1 MAIHPFDSLDSVQA
15 AGRLAGLP
23 GFAFLDSAQ
32 RHGRL
37 GRYSYLAADPVG
49 LFEVRDG
56 IAHWQGRALNGAPL
70 PALRALLA
78 RGRRADI
85 APFGGG
91 ALGFIAYEAGR
102 LFERQPESGARPVPD
117 MAFGI
122 YDWLIAFDHETGRAS
137 LATDLY
143 PGAPPDRAAQILAL
157 LDGPE
162 PDLPPLPPLAWAADL
177 PAAAFKAKVALVV
190 EAILA
195 GDLFQANI
203 AQGFEAPWPA
213 GAEPFALHLALRAA
227 NPADFAACLRFGDLA
242 VISSSPE
249 RFVTVAGDRVETRP
263 IKGTIARHDDPLIDA
278 AQARAL
284 AASVKD
290 RAENV
295 MIVDLL
301 RNDLS
306 RVCRPH
312 SVDVPDLC
320 TIESYAGLHHMV
332 STVTGQL
339 TPETDALDLIAAAFP
354 GGSITGA
361 PKPEAMRLIAELE
374 GRSRGVYCGSI
385 GWLGFD
391 GDLDL
396 NIAIRTLTVQAGKAR
411 FQTGGGITA
420 LSDPAREY
428 DETLLK
434 AARIFAATGLPPRQE
449 DRDRPY

>member
-1 MAIHPFDSLDSVQA
+1 MAIIPLDSLDSVQA

-56 IAHWQGRALNGAPL
+56 MPHWQGRALTGAPL
-70 PALRALLA
+70 TALRSLLA

-91 ALGFIAYEAGR
+91 AIGFMAYEAGR
-102 LFERQPESGARPVPD
+102 LFEKQPETGSRPVPD
-117 MAFGI
+117 MVFGL
-122 YDWLIAFDHETGRAS
+122 YDWLIAFDHQTGHAL

-143 PGAPPDRAAQILAL
+143 PGAPPDRADQVLGLLA
-157 LDGPE
+157 GPV
-162 PDLPPLPPLAWAADL
+162 PLLPPLPALAWAADI
-177 PAAAFKAKVALVV
+177 PAGVFQAKVARVI

-203 AQGFEAPWPA
+203 AQGFEADWPA
-213 GAEPFALHLALRAA
+213 GADPFALHLALRAA
-227 NPADFAACLRFGDLA
+227 NPADFAACLRFGGLS

-249 RFVTVAGDRVETRP
+249 RFITVAGARVETRP
-263 IKGTIARHDDPLIDA
+263 IKGTIARDPDPRIDGER
-278 AQARAL
+278 ARAL

-312 SVDVPDLC
+312 SVAVPDLC
-320 TIESYAGLHHMV
+320 AIESYAGLHHLV
-332 STVTGQL
+332 STVTGEL
-339 TPETDALDLIAAAFP
+339 APGRDALDLIAAAFP

-361 PKPEAMRLIAELE
+361 PKPEAMRLIADLE
-374 GRSRGVYCGSI
+374 GRPRGVYCGSL

-391 GDLDL
+391 GAADL
-396 NIAIRTLTVQAGKAR
+396 NIAIRTLTVQDGKAR

-434 AARIFAATGLPPRQE
+434 AARIFAATGLAP
-449 DRDRPY
+449 